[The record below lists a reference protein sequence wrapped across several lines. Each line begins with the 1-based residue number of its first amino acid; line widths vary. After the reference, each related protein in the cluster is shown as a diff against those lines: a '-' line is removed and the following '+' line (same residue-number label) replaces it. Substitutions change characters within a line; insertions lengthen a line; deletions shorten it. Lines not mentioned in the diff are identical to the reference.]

1 MPRFHFNVFDGVSL
15 PDEDGMECPDWDAAR
30 VQAIAYAGEI
40 LKDTSQR
47 LAIGEQWHM
56 EVTDERG
63 LVLFRLDFSVLEAPT
78 LSERRRRPDQG

>member
-1 MPRFHFNVFDGVSL
+1 MPRFHFNVYDGVSS
-15 PDEDGMECPDWDAAR
+15 PDKDGTELPDWDAAR

-47 LAIGEQWHM
+47 LAVGEQWNM

-63 LVLFRLDFSVLEAPT
+63 LVLFRLDFSVMEAPS
-78 LSERRRRPDQG
+78 LSERHRRPSQD